1 MLRSFCLIAGLAG
14 LSLPAQA
21 ELYRYLDENGV
32 TVLDSRVPSEYV
44 KHGYEVLDHQGRVK
58 QTISAAPSREELAA
72 DRAAHAEQERQ
83 LQEDT
88 TLLRLYSSVPDLERA
103 KKRQLNQIENLIETT
118 RTSITVLQA
127 QREELQ
133 RRAAA
138 QERAGREVSEAIFR
152 ELAEVDAE
160 TDRLERL
167 IAAKQLELTAVEASF
182 EVTRARLEMLLDMGS

>member
-1 MLRSFCLIAGLAG
+1 MFRSFCLIAGLAG
-14 LSLPAQA
+14 LSLPGQA

-32 TVLDSRVPSEYV
+32 TVFDNRVPSAYV

-58 QTISAAPSREELAA
+58 QTVSAAPSREELEA
-72 DRAAHAEQERQ
+72 DRVAHAEQERQ

-133 RRAAA
+133 RRAAV
-138 QERAGREVSEAIFR
+138 QERAGREVGEPILR
-152 ELAEVDAE
+152 ELTALDAE

-167 IAAKQLELTAVEASF
+167 IAAKQLEVAAVEASF
-182 EVTRARLEMLLDMGS
+182 EVSRGRLEMLLDMGS